1 MAEIMID
8 ALDLDEDMEFN
19 QENEVNTGSADV
31 IVTSSVKMY
40 LREIGQ
46 YDLLSRE
53 EEIKL
58 AKAAANGSQKAKDD
72 LVNHNL
78 RLVVS
83 IAKRYMGRG
92 LTLLDLI
99 QEGNLG
105 LIKAVDK
112 YDVSKGFKFS
122 TYATYWIK
130 QAISRAVMDQ
140 ARNIRIPVHIIEL
153 MSNIKKI
160 ERDFQQTHGR
170 EPKETEVA
178 AALDVEV
185 KKVKEAYT
193 WMKDTTSLDIVVGD
207 DEDTT
212 VGSFIED
219 ESVVFAFTAIEEND
233 RITAIKNILDTLN
246 DREKIVIIR
255 RFGIGIGLD
264 RAETLDEIGKELGL
278 SRERIRQIE
287 VAALRKLRNPCRANL
302 LKEFF

>member
-1 MAEIMID
+1 MENILNPEDFVGAD
-8 ALDLDEDMEFN
+8 A
-19 QENEVNTGSADV
+19 
-31 IVTSSVKMY
+31 VTVSSIKMY

-46 YDLLSRE
+46 YNLLTRD
-53 EEIKL
+53 EEIEL
-58 AKAAANGSQKAKDD
+58 AVAASKGDKAAKDK

-99 QEGNLG
+99 QEGNVG

-112 YDVSKGFKFS
+112 YEVDKGFKFS

-130 QAISRAVMDQ
+130 QAISRAIMDQ
-140 ARNIRIPVHIIEL
+140 ARNIRIPAHIFTL
-153 MSNIKKI
+153 MSNIKKA
-160 ERDFQQTHGR
+160 ERDFQQKNGR
-170 EPKETEVA
+170 DPKEKEIAEILGVD
-178 AALDVEV
+178 L
-185 KKVKEAYT
+185 KKIKEIYS

-207 DEDTT
+207 DEDVT

-219 ESVVFAFTAIEEND
+219 ESVVPAFVAVEDND
-233 RITAIKNILDTLN
+233 RNEVIQTVLDTLN
-246 DREKIVIIR
+246 EREKTVIIR
-255 RFGIGIGLD
+255 RFGIGRD
-264 RAETLDEIGKELGL
+264 HAETLDEIGKDLKL

-287 VAALRKLRNPCRANL
+287 AAALRKLRNPRRANL

>member
-8 ALDLDEDMEFN
+8 ALDLDEDMEFD
-19 QENEVNTGSADV
+19 QENEVNTGNADV
-31 IVTSSVKMY
+31 VITSSVKMY

-58 AKAAANGSQKAKDD
+58 AEAAANGSQKAKDD

-99 QEGNLG
+99 QEGNMG

-153 MSNIKKI
+153 MSNIKKV
-160 ERDFQQTHGR
+160 ERDFQQVHGR
-170 EPKETEVA
+170 EPKEAEVA
-178 AALDVEV
+178 AVLGIEV

-193 WMKDTTSLDIVVGD
+193 WMKDTTSLDIMVGD

-219 ESVVFAFTAIEEND
+219 ESVVPAFVAIEEND
-233 RITAIKNILDTLN
+233 RITAIRNILDTLN
-246 DREKIVIIR
+246 DREKMVIVR
-255 RFGIGIGLD
+255 RFGIGLD

-287 VAALRKLRNPCRANL
+287 AAALRKLRNPRRANL

>member
-8 ALDLDEDMEFN
+8 ALDLDEDMEFD
-19 QENEVNTGSADV
+19 QEDEVVTGSDV
-31 IVTSSVKMY
+31 MITSSVKMY

-58 AKAAANGSQKAKDD
+58 AEDAANGSQEAKDA

-83 IAKRYMGRG
+83 VAKRYMGRG
-92 LTLLDLI
+92 MSLLDLI
-99 QEGNLG
+99 QEGNMG

-112 YDVSKGFKFS
+112 YDVSRGFKFS

-153 MSNIKKI
+153 MSNIKKV
-160 ERDFQQTHGR
+160 EREFQQANGR
-170 EPKETEVA
+170 EPKEVEVA
-178 AALDVEV
+178 EALGIEV
-185 KKVKEAYT
+185 KKVKEAYS
-193 WMKDTTSLDIVVGD
+193 WMKDTTSLDIMVGD

-212 VGSFIED
+212 IGSFIED
-219 ESVVFAFTAIEEND
+219 ESVVPAFAAIEESD
-233 RITAIKNILDTLN
+233 RNAAIQNILDTLG
-246 DREKIVIIR
+246 DREKMVIVR
-255 RFGIGIGLD
+255 RFGIGLD

-287 VAALRKLRNPCRANL
+287 AAALRKLRNPRRANL

>member
-8 ALDLDEDMEFN
+8 ALDLDEDMEFD
-19 QENEVNTGSADV
+19 QENEVNTGNADV
-31 IVTSSVKMY
+31 VITSSVKMY

-46 YDLLSRE
+46 YNLLSRE

-58 AKAAANGSQKAKDD
+58 AEAAANGSQKAKDD

-99 QEGNLG
+99 QEGNMG

-140 ARNIRIPVHIIEL
+140 TRNIRIPVHIIEL
-153 MSNIKKI
+153 MSNIKKV
-160 ERDFQQTHGR
+160 ERDFQQAHGR
-170 EPKETEVA
+170 EPKEAEVA
-178 AALDVEV
+178 AVLGIEI

-193 WMKDTTSLDIVVGD
+193 WMKDTTSLDIMVGD

-219 ESVVFAFTAIEEND
+219 ESVVPAFVAIEEND
-233 RITAIKNILDTLN
+233 RTTAIRNILDTLN
-246 DREKIVIIR
+246 DREKMVIVR
-255 RFGIGIGLD
+255 RFGIGLD

-287 VAALRKLRNPCRANL
+287 AAALRKLRNPRRANL

>member
-8 ALDLDEDMEFN
+8 ALDLDEDMEFD
-19 QENEVNTGSADV
+19 QENEVNTGNADV
-31 IVTSSVKMY
+31 VITSSVKMY

-58 AKAAANGSQKAKDD
+58 AEAAANGSQKAKDD

-99 QEGNLG
+99 QEGNMG

-153 MSNIKKI
+153 MSNIKKV
-160 ERDFQQTHGR
+160 ERDFQQIHGR
-170 EPKETEVA
+170 EPKEVEVA
-178 AALDVEV
+178 AALGIEI

-193 WMKDTTSLDIVVGD
+193 WMKDTTSLDIMVGD

-219 ESVVFAFTAIEEND
+219 ESVVPAFAAIEEND
-233 RITAIKNILDTLN
+233 RTIAIRNILDTLN
-246 DREKIVIIR
+246 DREKMVIVR
-255 RFGIGIGLD
+255 RFGIGLD

-287 VAALRKLRNPCRANL
+287 AAALRKLRNPRRANL